1 MGDNKDNTN
10 KIMHLNMIQE
20 VIGRFSKNSFTIK
33 SWNITLLT
41 AFIAYGL
48 QSDISEENILIV
60 TIAFTLGFMFLDW
73 YYLNLE
79 KSYRNLYKAVNSI
92 KDDSDI
98 DFSMEFHRKTD
109 EQSDY
114 KVNKTGLLFG
124 ISRPIIYMF
133 YGVEIVFLI
142 LFLII

>member
-1 MGDNKDNTN
+1 MKDNTN
-10 KIMHLNMIQE
+10 KITHLKMIHE

-48 QSDISEENILIV
+48 KTEIDKNSILIV

-79 KSYRNLYKAVNSI
+79 RSYRDLYKAVARLENDEDVNFQMVFC
-92 KDDSDI
+92 K
-98 DFSMEFHRKTD
+98 RKEEPT
-109 EQSDY
+109 ST
-114 KVNKTGLLFG
+114 KVNKSK
-124 ISRPIIYMF
+124 IK
-133 YGVEIVFLI
+133 
-142 LFLII
+142 

>member
-1 MGDNKDNTN
+1 MGENKDNTN
-10 KIMHLNMIQE
+10 KITHLNMIQE

-79 KSYRNLYKAVNSI
+79 KSYRNLYKAVSEI
-92 KDDSDI
+92 EKDDDI
-98 DFSMEFHRKTD
+98 DFRMEFHKNGDNPNTY
-109 EQSDY
+109 EIS
-114 KVNKTGLLFG
+114 NTGLLYG
-124 ISRPIIYMF
+124 LKRPVIYVF
-133 YGVEIVFLI
+133 YVVEITFLLI
-142 LFLII
+142 FLLS

>member
-1 MGDNKDNTN
+1 MSDNKDNTN
-10 KIMHLNMIQE
+10 KITHLNMIQE

-98 DFSMEFHRKTD
+98 DFSMEFHRQEDKPKG
-109 EQSDY
+109 Y
-114 KVNKTGLLFG
+114 IVKKTGL
-124 ISRPIIYMF
+124 F
-133 YGVEIVFLI
+133 YGLTRPVIYLFYGIELIFLIVFL
-142 LFLII
+142 LS

>member
-1 MGDNKDNTN
+1 MKDNTN
-10 KIMHLNMIQE
+10 KITHLVMIQE

-79 KSYRNLYKAVNSI
+79 KSYRNLYKTVSNI
-92 KDDSDI
+92 EDDSI
-98 DFSMEFHRKTD
+98 VDFSMEFHKRNDKPTSYDVEKT
-109 EQSDY
+109 SY
-114 KVNKTGLLFG
+114 FYG
-124 ISRPIIYMF
+124 ISRPIIYLF
-133 YGVEIVFLI
+133 YGIELAFLAVFL
-142 LFLII
+142 LS

>member
-1 MGDNKDNTN
+1 MSDNKDNTN

-79 KSYRNLYKAVNSI
+79 KSFRNLYKAVVDI
-92 KDDSDI
+92 DKDDDVDFRMEVHKAKDKPSGYII
-98 DFSMEFHRKTD
+98 DEVSFL
-109 EQSDY
+109 Y
-114 KVNKTGLLFG
+114 GLK
-124 ISRPIIYMF
+124 RPIVCVF
-133 YGVEIVFLI
+133 YFVEI
-142 LFLII
+142 LFLVLFLMT